1 MKMGCTGTG
10 YRGTIPL
17 KRIHRI
23 KKERS
28 ALCGIGIFHNAVLFK
43 KYIAKQW
50 IPGKIN
56 YPTGGQYRRLIV
68 IPIIAIF
75 RTRTITTMY
84 GFCSKGWLVKHR
96 HDSCWEREWEAKGFR
111 IPHPDLPQDAKD
123 YLRYGRVPK

>member
-10 YRGTIPL
+10 YNGTIPL

-23 KKERS
+23 KKEKS
-28 ALCGIGIFHNAVLFK
+28 TLCGAGIFHNRELFK
-43 KYIAKQW
+43 IYMAKQW

-56 YPTGGQYRRLIV
+56 YPAGGHFRRLIV
-68 IPIIAIF
+68 IPIISIF

-84 GFCSKGWLVKHR
+84 GFCNSMGWMVKR
-96 HDSCWEREWEAKGFR
+96 GYSCWEREREM
-111 IPHPDLPQDAKD
+111 PYPDLPQDAKD